1 VQGKC
6 AKLPATPVPPQVGYL
21 GLSMLGSWLILR
33 WALKQMDPNKNAKAL
48 AKARKKELAKR
59 LGRPVNLDGQYED
72 VSGRRR
78 PVCICAAAALRR
90 VLPCLPSSVSCPFPT
105 ARALPHGACF
115 TQVVAQAV
123 INPAAIDVTLG
134 DVGGLDHII
143 QDVTRNVITPM
154 RHPELFASNLLRQKR
169 GVLLYGPPGTGKTM
183 LAKALARECNACFI
197 LLKSSTILSKWYGDS
212 NKLVAAVWSLAA
224 KLQPCILF
232 IDEVDSLLGQ
242 RSHQEHE
249 ATTAIKT
256 EFMQLWEGFE
266 TSGNSSILVL
276 GATNKKDRLDDAVLR
291 RFSLQYEVKLPNA
304 AQREDILRLT
314 LQRHGREIG
323 PEYIDPELLPPAA
336 ATSSDGSSGGGA
348 GTSTDGAA
356 LRWLAEQT
364 DGFSGSDLVQ
374 LCSQAA
380 AVPIQELIE

>member
-1 VQGKC
+1 
-6 AKLPATPVPPQVGYL
+6 
-21 GLSMLGSWLILR
+21 MLGSWLILR
-33 WALKQMDPNKNAKAL
+33 WALNQMDPNKNAKAM
-48 AKARKKELAKR
+48 AKLRKKELAKR

-72 VSGRRR
+72 V
-78 PVCICAAAALRR
+78 
-90 VLPCLPSSVSCPFPT
+90 
-105 ARALPHGACF
+105 
-115 TQVVAQAV
+115 VAQAV
-123 INPAAIDVTLG
+123 INPAAIDVTLE

-143 QDVTRNVITPM
+143 EDVTRNVITPM
-154 RHPELFASNLLRQKR
+154 RHPEHFRSNLLRQKR

-212 NKLVAAVWSLAA
+212 NKLVAAVWSLAS

-256 EFMQLWEGFE
+256 EFMQARALGGLHPAGLGRAGRALSLPLWEGFE
-266 TSGNSSILVL
+266 TTGRSNILVL

-291 RFSLQYEVKLPNA
+291 RFSLQYEVKLPNVT
-304 AQREDILRLT
+304 QREAILRLT
-314 LQRHGREIG
+314 LQRHAREIG
-323 PEYIDPELLPPAA
+323 PENIEPQLLPL
-336 ATSSDGSSGGGA
+336 
-348 GTSTDGAA
+348 GAA
-356 LRWLAEQT
+356 DGGSGLAWLAERT

-380 AVPIQELIE
+380 AVPIQEHIE

>member
-169 GVLLYGPPGTGKTM
+169 GVLLYGPPGTG
-183 LAKALARECNACFI
+183 ARLGGQACG
-197 LLKSSTILSKWYGDS
+197 SPGRHADPSCRRGSAPG
-212 NKLVAAVWSLAA
+212 
-224 KLQPCILF
+224 C
-232 IDEVDSLLGQ
+232 
-242 RSHQEHE
+242 
-249 ATTAIKT
+249 TA
-256 EFMQLWEGFE
+256 QQ
-266 TSGNSSILVL
+266 
-276 GATNKKDRLDDAVLR
+276 ARL
-291 RFSLQYEVKLPNA
+291 ELP
-304 AQREDILRLT
+304 
-314 LQRHGREIG
+314 
-323 PEYIDPELLPPAA
+323 
-336 ATSSDGSSGGGA
+336 
-348 GTSTDGAA
+348 
-356 LRWLAEQT
+356 
-364 DGFSGSDLVQ
+364 
-374 LCSQAA
+374 
-380 AVPIQELIE
+380 